1 MSTPSPISDDQKS
14 RALDLCNRRACPA
27 CGRKLTLFELLCMV
41 RGGGF
46 RFHVKATMEDG
57 QDRIIPEGDF
67 DPQTMALL
75 E

>member
-1 MSTPSPISDDQKS
+1 
-14 RALDLCNRRACPA
+14 
-27 CGRKLTLFELLCMV
+27 MV

-46 RFHVKATMEDG
+46 RFHVKARTEDG
-57 QDRIIPEGDF
+57 HDRIIPEGDF